1 MYRDARPARAKTGC
15 VSDVTAHDC
24 TRCCATAL
32 THFWPGSVNS
42 RCRSAATSWSLVEAS
57 WVAIGCSPYFGSLY
71 RQHRARGKKANT
83 AILIVARRMCRI
95 IWQLLEQKR
104 DFEKRA
110 PRPKL
115 YSFPGCSALALTVN
129 PALAS

>member
-1 MYRDARPARAKTGC
+1 PDAGVGT
-15 VSDVTAHDC
+15 TAH
-24 TRCCATAL
+24 AS
-32 THFWPGSVNS
+32 GGKNS
-42 RCRSAATSWSLVEAS
+42 HGRLLPFCNQWLRWALVEAS

-104 DFEKRA
+104 DFEKLA

-129 PALAS
+129 PALASGHASWVGMENRGADDHQ

>member
-1 MYRDARPARAKTGC
+1 MNVCRYL
-15 VSDVTAHDC
+15 
-24 TRCCATAL
+24 AL
-32 THFWPGSVNS
+32 TPFHSF
-42 RCRSAATSWSLVEAS
+42 ATSGCGGPWVEAS
-57 WVAIGCSPYFGSLY
+57 WVAIGCSPYFGALY
-71 RQHRARGKKANT
+71 KQHRARGKKANT
-83 AILIVARRMCRI
+83 AVLIVARRMCRI